1 VVTKTV
7 LSLILNILWFIFGGF
22 AAGLAWL
29 IGAGVLALTIVGLP
43 WVPATA
49 RIGLLAFAPFG
60 RHAIPRE
67 VTSGRT
73 DLGTGC
79 MGGLLNIVWFVFA
92 GWYIALAHIV
102 IGLAQAITLIG
113 IPFAI
118 QHFKLAV
125 LALAPVGKTI
135 RP

>member
-1 VVTKTV
+1 M
-7 LSLILNILWFIFGGF
+7 LSLILNVLWFIFGGF

-29 IGAGVLALTIVGLP
+29 IGAALLAITIVGLP

-49 RIGLLAFAPFG
+49 RIGLFAFAPFG
-60 RHAIPRE
+60 RHIAPRQ
-67 VTSGRT
+67 VVLGRD

-79 MGGLLNIVWFVFA
+79 MGAVLNIVWFIFA
-92 GWYIALAHIV
+92 GWYIALAHV
-102 IGLAQAITLIG
+102 IIGIAQAITLIG

-118 QHFKLAV
+118 QHFKLAG